1 MVSGD
6 TAALPL
12 FLVLVGLACTCGMDE
27 LSSIELTGPSGFG
40 AIGLYLDI
48 ISAVFAVLE
57 QGLRVLIMV
66 GNFSL
71 CLNDFFTDGYL
82 ALSSE
87 RSQEAPSVLEENAV

>member
-12 FLVLVGLACTCGMDE
+12 FLVLVGLACICGMDE
-27 LSSIELTGPSGFG
+27 LSSVELTGPSGFG

-71 CLNDFFTDGYL
+71 CLNDFLPTVTLPYPARGAKKPRVF
-82 ALSSE
+82 
-87 RSQEAPSVLEENAV
+87 

>member
-12 FLVLVGLACTCGMDE
+12 FLVLVGLACICGQRVLKYGGMDE
-27 LSSIELTGPSGFG
+27 LSSIEPSGFG

-71 CLNDFFTDGYL
+71 CLNDFYRRL
-82 ALSSE
+82 PCL
-87 RSQEAPSVLEENAV
+87 L